1 MVNWGMSKPVQVM
14 VRSAHGRLKLKL
26 AQKHKK

>member
-14 VRSAHGRLKLKL
+14 VRSGHDRLQL
-26 AQKHKK
+26 ALKHKK